1 MPAVYRV
8 SWLFE
13 GKSELLSLIVKQETG
28 ANNIWYSKYHFSS
41 LGLWVVV
48 TWVKVGATPN
58 NNRFGNIGN
67 IIPQFNNNY
76 KSGRCR
82 FKS

>member
-28 ANNIWYSKYHFSS
+28 ANNIGI
-41 LGLWVVV
+41 L
-48 TWVKVGATPN
+48 
-58 NNRFGNIGN
+58 N
-67 IIPQFNNNY
+67 IILAV
-76 KSGRCR
+76 
-82 FKS
+82 